1 MKDPVTGVSSLKFIG
16 RCYIDADIG
25 CIPAK
30 CGPDF
35 PATLAEGDGRTPMFS
50 QQEVRPAE
58 WVADHVNGKRSAFER
73 KPAFPKR
80 TIHPRNVIQ
89 QEGDQ
94 AILIFFP
101 VRPAPFVVFTITR
114 QGCIERGSPAMIK
127 THGMDG
133 NALAILT
140 HVHSNLCR
148 AALFRPQTSKN
159 CS

>member
-50 QQEVRPAE
+50 QQEMGPAE
-58 WVADHVNGKRSAFER
+58 RVADHVNGKRSAFER

-101 VRPAPFVVFTITR
+101 VRPAPFVVFTINR
-114 QGCIERGSPAMIK
+114 QGCIECRSPAMIK

-133 NALAILT
+133 NGLAILPPI
-140 HVHSNLCR
+140 HEDS
-148 AALFRPQTSKN
+148 A
-159 CS
+159 